1 MHVIICSGMSD
12 EVTAVACHPT
22 QPLLAVTC
30 GNGVLHIWNYD
41 MKLLMILREFNKLD
55 DRSSKAS
62 LSKSKVRATLTL
74 SSLLFFP
81 FFSLI
86 FSIGKTFLKSKCMSF
101 DSSGNAL
108 VIAFT
113 NGAVKVNHNPNI
125 T

>member
-1 MHVIICSGMSD
+1 MSD

-22 QPLLAVTC
+22 QTLVAIAC

-41 MKLLMILREFNKLD
+41 LKLLMILREFNKID

-62 LSKSKVRATLTL
+62 LAKSKVRVAVGETILKL
-74 SSLLFFP
+74 CSFLMNIFFP
-81 FFSLI
+81 SAK
-86 FSIGKTFLKSKCMSF
+86 SFLKSKCMSF
-101 DSSGNAL
+101 ASGGNAL

-113 NGAVKVNHNPNI
+113 NGAVKVAA